1 MPNHYNYTN
10 EELDDLVEQWHND
23 EMLLETLEEFI
34 MNETGFTTKEYEV
47 WVCTGKVPDAKA

>member
-23 EMLLETLEEFI
+23 EQLLETLEEFV

-47 WVCTGKVPDAKA
+47 WVCTGSTPDA